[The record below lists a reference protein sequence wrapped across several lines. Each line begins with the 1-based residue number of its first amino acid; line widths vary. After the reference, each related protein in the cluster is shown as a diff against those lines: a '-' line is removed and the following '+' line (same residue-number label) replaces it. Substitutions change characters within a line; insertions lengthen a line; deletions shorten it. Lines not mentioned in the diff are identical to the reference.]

1 MFLQKIEMLLKI
13 KREGIPTNKPTN
25 ETKMSSTRTSKSNSN
40 SKSHSRSSKPAKSFC
55 KVCYD
60 AGKSEDVYTSHY
72 VKDAPGK
79 EGKVVCPYLLSLSCG
94 YCKKE
99 RAGHTTRHCPELNKK
114 EVHAAAPAPVRAA
127 APASENKKK
136 RPEPLNL
143 NLDINKYQALAVII
157 QAEEDEEKKK
167 QGRKV
172 RFASNFPMLSKTVD
186 RSNSQ
191 LPASPTTPENY
202 NDENPPTFNNWW
214 ATALKK
220 PAQAPAVVEEAPV
233 VLKEAPVVE
242 QKKEPVVE
250 QKKEPVVL
258 KEAPVVVAAAVEE
271 QKYVPAPPSTSWA
284 DME

>member
-1 MFLQKIEMLLKI
+1 
-13 KREGIPTNKPTN
+13 
-25 ETKMSSTRTSKSNSN
+25 MSSTRTSNSTSTSKSNSR
-40 SKSHSRSSKPAKSFC
+40 STKSVKAFC

-60 AGKSEDVYTSHY
+60 AGKSEEIYTSHF

-114 EVHAAAPAPVRAA
+114 EVHAAPVRAA
-127 APASENKKK
+127 APAAASEKKKK
-136 RPEPLNL
+136 RPEPLVL
-143 NLDINKYQALAVII
+143 NLDISKYQALAVII

-167 QGRKV
+167 QARKI

-220 PAQAPAVVEEAPV
+220 PAPVVVEEVP
-233 VLKEAPVVE
+233 
-242 QKKEPVVE
+242 
-250 QKKEPVVL
+250 VL
-258 KEAPVVVAAAVEE
+258 KEAPVVVEEAPAVVQAPVVVVVEE

>member
-1 MFLQKIEMLLKI
+1 
-13 KREGIPTNKPTN
+13 
-25 ETKMSSTRTSKSNSN
+25 MSSTRTSTSS
-40 SKSHSRSSKPAKSFC
+40 SKSTTSRSSKPVKSFC

-60 AGKSEDVYTSHY
+60 AGKSEDVYTSHF

-114 EVHAAAPAPVRAA
+114 EVRAPVVVRAA
-127 APASENKKK
+127 APASEKKK
-136 RPEPLNL
+136 KQRPEPLNL

-157 QAEEDEEKKK
+157 QAEEDEEKKM
-167 QGRKV
+167 QARKI
-172 RFASNFPMLSKTVD
+172 RFASNFPVLSKTAD
-186 RSNSQ
+186 RYAQ

-220 PAQAPAVVEEAPV
+220 PAPAVVQAPAQ
-233 VLKEAPVVE
+233 E
-242 QKKEPVVE
+242 QEQEPSVM
-250 QKKEPVVL
+250 
-258 KEAPVVVAAAVEE
+258 

>member
-1 MFLQKIEMLLKI
+1 
-13 KREGIPTNKPTN
+13 
-25 ETKMSSTRTSKSNSN
+25 MSSTRTSTS
-40 SKSHSRSSKPAKSFC
+40 SKSSTTSRSSKPAKSFC

-60 AGKSEDVYTSHY
+60 AGKSEDVYTSHF

-94 YCKKE
+94 YCKKD
-99 RAGHTTRHCPELNKK
+99 RVGHTTRHCPELNKK
-114 EVHAAAPAPVRAA
+114 EVRAPAPVVVR
-127 APASENKKK
+127 APAVAPAVEKKK
-136 RPEPLNL
+136 KQRPEPLNL
-143 NLDINKYQALAVII
+143 NLDINKYEALAVII

-167 QGRKV
+167 KARKV

-186 RSNSQ
+186 RSDRYAQ

-202 NDENPPTFNNWW
+202 NDENPPKFNNWW

-220 PAQAPAVVEEAPV
+220 PVVVQAPAVVQAP
-233 VLKEAPVVE
+233 E
-242 QKKEPVVE
+242 QKQEPEPE
-250 QKKEPVVL
+250 QVP
-258 KEAPVVVAAAVEE
+258 APAPE